1 MQGTFSEP
9 TALGNKLLPVI
20 VIELERRVST
30 RLGVRMVPFGFTPSD
45 SDDDSEENNPIP
57 ENPDLSALFA
67 MLQEQIQSQFGE
79 ELPSDLTR
87 DLEAQFAKL
96 GINPAGFL
104 DALGKS
110 DTALPLNIS
119 RDIAKVHVARHGSA
133 FIGTK
138 DVALFKEAMELADL
152 WLNDATVFPANS
164 NVENIY
170 SRDDWVDA
178 TMQGWQ
184 KTVEPL
190 ANGLAIAM
198 TTIVEQQELPE
209 NSLPIA
215 QVAGLLRSFIGTMI
229 ATQLGESIG
238 GLAVSVTGA
247 HDVGLPL
254 LEPARPAL
262 VPENIALWGVDIGI
276 EPSEVRIFHALR
288 EGAIARLFDTN
299 PWLIQYMRSAIAEYG
314 KGIRIDVEAMQRQAE
329 EAIDSGAIDPNNPE
343 TFTVA
348 LNQGLF
354 TPEESPEQVAALT
367 KLETALALI
376 DGWADDVT
384 TLAAAERLPSLNA
397 LRETLRRRRATS
409 SPAQQLFAS
418 LFGLEVSP
426 RMSRES
432 SAFWSQI
439 RSLRDVTARDRIW
452 SGILPTNEE
461 LTDAEGYLR
470 SIEIP
475 DDLSSLTD

>member
-1 MQGTFSEP
+1 
-9 TALGNKLLPVI
+9 
-20 VIELERRVST
+20 
-30 RLGVRMVPFGFTPSD
+30 MVPFGFTPSN
-45 SDDDSEENNPIP
+45 SDDESEENKPANPQSNGADGKSGKSGDNA
-57 ENPDLSALFA
+57 ENGENLDLSALFA
-67 MLQEQIQSQFGE
+67 MLQEQMQSQFGE
-79 ELPSDLTR
+79 NMPADMTKEIQ
-87 DLEAQFAKL
+87 EQFAKL
-96 GINPAGFL
+96 GINPIGFL

-110 DTALPLNIS
+110 DSALPLNIS
-119 RDIAKVHVARHGSA
+119 RDVAKQFVATHGSA
-133 FIGTK
+133 MIGTN
-138 DVALFKEAMELADL
+138 DVAVYEEAMGIADL

-164 NVENIY
+164 NVKNIY
-170 SRDDWVDA
+170 SRVDWVDA
-178 TMQGWQ
+178 TMKGWQ

-190 ANGLAIAM
+190 ANGLAKAM
-198 TTIVEQQELPE
+198 TSIVEEQAMPE
-209 NSLPIA
+209 NSLPLA

-229 ATQLGESIG
+229 ATQLGQSIG
-238 GLAVSVTGA
+238 GLATSVTGA

-262 VPENIALWGVDIGI
+262 IPENIALWSADIGI

-288 EGAIARLFDTN
+288 EGAIARLFDNN
-299 PWLIQYMRSAIAEYG
+299 PWIIEYMRNAIAEYG
-314 KGIRIDVEAMQRQAE
+314 RGIRIDVEAMQRQAE

-343 TFTVA
+343 TFKVA
-348 LNQGLF
+348 LNEGLF
-354 TPEESPEQVAALT
+354 TPEESPAQVEALT

-384 TLAAAERLPSLNA
+384 TLAAADRLPSLNA

-439 RSLRDVTARDRIW
+439 RALREVSIRDQIW
-452 SGILPTNEE
+452 SGILPTHEE

-470 SIEIP
+470 SIEVP